1 MTDLSTLS
9 FTALEAAALCS
20 GFTFLCTTLG
30 AAAVFLMR
38 SGRESPLME
47 TLSLG
52 FAAGI
57 MIAASVW
64 SLITPALEGA
74 AGGVC
79 PPWFVVSGGILVGAF
94 MLKGL
99 DAIMPHL
106 HPGATTPEGPRTKLH
121 RAWLLFLAI
130 TLHNLPEGGSVGLT
144 AGLATLSSD
153 PTALS
158 PALALA
164 LGIGIQNIPE
174 GAAVSLPLAAEGMSR
189 MRAFLFGTLSGLV
202 EPVCALLVVPVIAMV
217 GPTMPFLL
225 SLAAG
230 AMLYVVVEELIPAA
244 HLDNHSDAG
253 TLAVIIGFVV
263 MMALDTALG

>member
-1 MTDLSTLS
+1 MTDALSD
-9 FTALEAAALCS
+9 ALAAAALCS
-20 GFTFLCTTLG
+20 GFTFLCTAAG
-30 AAAVFLMR
+30 SAAVLFMR
-38 SGRESPLME
+38 PGRESPMAE

-64 SLITPALEGA
+64 SLIMPALEGA
-74 AGGVC
+74 ECGPL
-79 PPWFVVSGGILVGAF
+79 PPWLVVSGGILAGAL
-94 MLKGL
+94 MLKVL
-99 DAIMPHL
+99 DAVMPHL
-106 HPGATTPEGPRTKLH
+106 HPGAASPEGPRTKLQ
-121 RAWLLFLAI
+121 RAWLLFFAI

-144 AGLATLSSD
+144 AGLGALDGS
-153 PTALS
+153 AAVLS
-158 PALALA
+158 PAFALA

-202 EPVCALLVVPVIAMV
+202 EPVCALLVVPVIGLV
-217 GPTMPFLL
+217 GPAMPFLL
-225 SLAAG
+225 ALAAG

-244 HLDNHSDAG
+244 HLESHSDAG
-253 TLAVIIGFVV
+253 TLAVIAGFVI